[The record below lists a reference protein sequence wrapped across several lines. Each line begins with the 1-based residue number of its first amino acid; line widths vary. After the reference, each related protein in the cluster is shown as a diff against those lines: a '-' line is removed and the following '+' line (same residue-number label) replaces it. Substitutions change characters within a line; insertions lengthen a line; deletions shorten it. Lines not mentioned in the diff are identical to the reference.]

1 MRTTLK
7 ILNTAVLVITTTLFF
22 ALAGCK
28 KDDPAPE
35 TPATDVVKLLTSGS
49 WKIQRV
55 TVDGV
60 DASSR
65 FAGLALSFTESGFTA
80 TSGNVV
86 WPATGTWAFT
96 DSSQKSITRND
107 GLVVTLEEITST
119 KLSLKLTWAKTTLS
133 GGRTSSVAGT
143 HTFIFGK

>member
-7 ILNTAVLVITTTLFF
+7 IFNIAALVVATVLFLAI
-22 ALAGCK
+22 AGCK

-35 TPATDVVKLLTSGS
+35 TPAIDVVKLLTSGS
-49 WKIQRV
+49 WKIQSV

-80 TSGNVV
+80 TSSNVV
-86 WPATGTWAFT
+86 WPASGTWTFT

-107 GLVVTLEEITST
+107 GLVVTLEEITNT

-133 GGRTSSVAGT
+133 GGRTSSVAGS